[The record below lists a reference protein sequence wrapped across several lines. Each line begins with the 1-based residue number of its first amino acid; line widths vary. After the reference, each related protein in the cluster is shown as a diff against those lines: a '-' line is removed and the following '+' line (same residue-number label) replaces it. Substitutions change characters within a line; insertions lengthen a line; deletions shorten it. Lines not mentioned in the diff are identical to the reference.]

1 MLMIVITVVVFRYPL
16 ETEYGAAGEGIRH
29 LNGWGTG
36 EGPCRARC
44 AREKL
49 GDSPGMEVGQRDGPL
64 ITEMH

>member
-1 MLMIVITVVVFRYPL
+1 MVLP
-16 ETEYGAAGEGIRH
+16 EGVKFKH
-29 LNGWGTG
+29 LNSRIT
-36 EGPCRARC
+36 EEEPCRARC